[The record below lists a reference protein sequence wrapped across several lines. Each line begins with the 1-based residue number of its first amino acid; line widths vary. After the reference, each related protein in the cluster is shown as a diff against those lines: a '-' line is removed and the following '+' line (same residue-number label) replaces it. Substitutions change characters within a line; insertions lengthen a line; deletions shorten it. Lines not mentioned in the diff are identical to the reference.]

1 MIVNIYIAGQRLDL
15 FKDESIEVV
24 SSVADISDITKN
36 TTDYSKS
43 FTVPASD
50 NNNKLFKHYYNADI
64 DNTFDARIKQEG
76 RIELGG
82 SLFKEGKFRLDKV
95 SVKKG
100 KPSSYT
106 INFFGNL
113 VSLKDLFKD
122 DELSSLDFTAFNHP
136 YNSANVSS
144 GLVNYSPA
152 SNFIYNLFTKK
163 QLKYDDS
170 NDTDDKLTNINWNG
184 GAAVGIRF
192 NELQPSLRV
201 KRIIEAIETKYGIT
215 FSNDFFGLT
224 EFTELFMWLNA
235 SSEVKLTS
243 KRQINFDGGDATFMN
258 LSTDIG
264 SYQVTYNGIDLID
277 YDLTITVTPAVG
289 YTTVPYKILTYNN
302 GSLIST
308 NSFTGT
314 GANTTILTT
323 AIPGVYDNDIYY
335 EVESSETFVFSAN
348 LGQTQR
354 ENSIPILSV
363 TTTASS
369 GVNQISL
376 ELIIS
381 SLMPKMKVID
391 FMKGLF
397 QMFKLVVIPTNETNI
412 YVDTLQRFYT
422 LGTTHDVT
430 SYIDFESY
438 DVERGNILNTIKYKY
453 QDPTTINNQTYKKN
467 NLIGYGDLEAILKD
481 EDGVLLDGG
490 SLDYTLPFEMIM
502 YDRLINQVTSDKT
515 QIQYGA
521 IVNESL
527 SISNPKPHLFYNIN
541 VNISSSPIAFRN
553 DAGTKTQLNTTL
565 NTPSHT
571 NTFVGQTHSTTFGN
585 DFSTWDGS
593 LIENTLFS
601 NYHEQYISDIF
612 NIKKREFKFKA
623 ILPMHLILNIKL
635 NDRLRI
641 KNNVYIIDNMNI
653 NLVTRETTFNL
664 INLL

>member
-122 DELSSLDFTAFNHP
+122 DELTDLDLSAFDHSYSDTNVLQGLTTSLF
-136 YNSANVSS
+136 S
-144 GLVNYSPA
+144 GDI
-152 SNFIYNLFTKK
+152 IYNLLAKK
-163 QLKYDDS
+163 QLKYDNS
-170 NDTDDKLTNINWNG
+170 NTFTPQLANINWAG
-184 GAAVGIRF
+184 GAPSGVKF
-192 NELQPSLRV
+192 DELNPSIKLFRV
-201 KRIIEAIETKYGIT
+201 IDAIEAKYGIT
-215 FSNDFFGLT
+215 FSNDFFSLQ
-224 EFTELFMWLNA
+224 EFTDLFIWLNA
-235 SSEVKLTS
+235 STATKIASKHKVIYNTALNLTEWNYELFDYEIW
-243 KRQINFDGGDATFMN
+243 IN
-258 LSTDIG
+258 SI
-264 SYQVTYNGIDLID
+264 
-277 YDLTITVTPAVG
+277 TITPAAG
-289 YTTVPYKILTYNN
+289 YETVPYKLSVYVN
-302 GSLIST
+302 GVLDNTVIYPTGGVGS
-308 NSFTGT
+308 NSYQFQHSQP
-314 GANTTILTT
+314 T
-323 AIPGVYDNDIYY
+323 AQQYTLYY
-335 EVESSETFVFSAN
+335 EIEASNTFSYTLSGNEIYTDDDFATSTTYPYSAG
-348 LGQTQR
+348 LQTATV
-354 ENSIPILSV
+354 N
-363 TTTASS
+363 AS
-369 GVNQISL
+369 
-376 ELIIS
+376 IS
-381 SLMPKMKVID
+381 SLLPKMKVID

-397 QMFKLVVIPTNETNI
+397 QMFKLVVIPTNETEI
-412 YVDTLQRFYT
+412 YVDTLQNFYT

-430 SYIDFESY
+430 SYINFESY

-453 QDPTTINNQTYKKN
+453 QDPTTIANIQFKKN
-467 NLIGYGDLEAILKD
+467 NLVGYGDLEAILKD

-502 YDRLINQVTSDKT
+502 YDRLINTTTEVLTNVV
-515 QIQYGA
+515 YGA
-521 IVNESL
+521 VINESL
-527 SISNPKPHLFYNIN
+527 SVSNPKPHIFYNIN
-541 VNISSSPIAFRN
+541 TNISNSPIAFIN
-553 DAGTKTQLNTTL
+553 GTGTRVQINTTL
-565 NTPSHT
+565 NNPSHVNSNVT
-571 NTFVGQTHSTTFGN
+571 QTHSTTFGN
-585 DFSTWDGS
+585 DNNIWDGTQ
-593 LIENTLFS
+593 IQNTLFS